1 MHSGA
6 VGQNDTDRCF
16 VILDV
21 DLSSRIG
28 GWAQHQVSHLRS
40 RLVYAVELVNVQRD
54 GQDVTWELQ
63 PWGVTVR
70 CPHPHAELFKWDRGL
85 YVDLQ
90 KIVPNR
96 VLHDMFNDEFFR
108 TRLHQQQFICSGP
121 DNPYVQRPLPEKL
134 HRIFKPLYHRL
145 VDAELNGMRQ
155 CEGTVKSLRD
165 EALSSYMML
174 VDNLVPGTSSQ

>member
-21 DLSSRIG
+21 NLSSRIG

-70 CPHPHAELFKWDRGL
+70 CPHPHAELFKWDRGV

-96 VLHDMFNDEFFR
+96 VLHDMFNDELFR
-108 TRLHQQQFICSGP
+108 TRLDTSSNLFVQVLTTHMSSVRFRRSCIASSSHFITG
-121 DNPYVQRPLPEKL
+121 LL
-134 HRIFKPLYHRL
+134 
-145 VDAELNGMRQ
+145 
-155 CEGTVKSLRD
+155 T
-165 EALSSYMML
+165 LSSTACVNVRGQLSRCVMRHCL
-174 VDNLVPGTSSQ
+174 PT